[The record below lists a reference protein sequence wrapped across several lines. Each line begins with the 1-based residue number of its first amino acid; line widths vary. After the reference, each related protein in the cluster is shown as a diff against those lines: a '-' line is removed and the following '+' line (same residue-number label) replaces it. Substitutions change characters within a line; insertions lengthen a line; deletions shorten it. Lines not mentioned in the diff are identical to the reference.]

1 MEELIIE
8 ANNILARLEDR
19 ELLIVNPRRKNG
31 IILYKKYHA
40 EFVGP
45 GAVIGS
51 QFDDDVIKVL
61 SVGKLSFVVPKNT
74 QEQINAY
81 LIRRQWVRLM
91 KQIIDNPVPLQ
102 RAQVILNQFENWF
115 SAETAADV
123 PDEAFALLVGVLP
136 RTIREVR
143 AELEH
148 L

>member
-1 MEELIIE
+1 MEELIID
-8 ANNILARLEDR
+8 ANNILTRLGDR

-31 IILYKKYHA
+31 IILYKKYYA

-51 QFDDDVIKVL
+51 QFDGDVTKVL
-61 SVGKLSFVVPKNT
+61 AVGKLSFVIPQNT
-74 QEQINAY
+74 QEKINAY

-115 SAETAADV
+115 SAETAAAV

-136 RTIREVR
+136 RTIEAVR

-148 L
+148 

>member
-8 ANNILARLEDR
+8 ANSILNRLAAR

-51 QFDDDVIKVL
+51 QFDDDVTGIL
-61 SVGKLSFVVPKNT
+61 AVGKLSFVIPQNT
-74 QEQINAY
+74 QERINAY

-115 SAETAADV
+115 SSETASAV
-123 PDEAFALLVGVLP
+123 PDDAFALLVGVLP
-136 RTIREVR
+136 GTIREVR
-143 AELEH
+143 TELAG
-148 L
+148 